1 MDDFEKEIIC
11 LKHAVEILDPI
22 LNQYDYSKFNRNY
35 SHIMTDLIRAYI
47 RVGHTKSAMDTIRI
61 LYVNLIHFI
70 AGSEDEEKF
79 VDKVRNMRTIG
90 EFLEEINEN
99 ETAIRIYTAAIYL
112 EIEKSP
118 DIRLVRKLFM
128 TEDTLQLLCE
138 SILCQIENGV
148 EQEAVDTVVDLN
160 EKVLQIMEKI
170 DHPES
175 YQLFV
180 KKIKEKYQYQDIEFR
195 KR

>member
-1 MDDFEKEIIC
+1 
-11 LKHAVEILDPI
+11 
-22 LNQYDYSKFNRNY
+22 
-35 SHIMTDLIRAYI
+35 
-47 RVGHTKSAMDTIRI
+47 
-61 LYVNLIHFI
+61 
-70 AGSEDEEKF
+70 
-79 VDKVRNMRTIG
+79 
-90 EFLEEINEN
+90 
-99 ETAIRIYTAAIYL
+99 
-112 EIEKSP
+112 
-118 DIRLVRKLFM
+118 M